1 MNIENAQNNAPASG
15 DEQMHNETVETA
27 AVAQADSTT
36 ENNQVEQGTNP
47 AKRVPYD
54 GKKKLARTKA
64 DSMAT
69 INACNGQIKRVDLR
83 AAFLIK
89 SHHAAKSEFSESSD
103 FEARV
108 NIVIANKKIVSEMS
122 DLKGYQS
129 ELEIRKT
136 ELLKAAEDE
145 VNEYSFVELS
155 W

>member
-1 MNIENAQNNAPASG
+1 MIENTQNNAPASG

-69 INACNGQIKRVDLR
+69 INSCNGQLSRIELR
-83 AAFLIK
+83 ARILLK
-89 SHHAAKSEFSESSD
+89 LHDVAKAKYAEASD
-103 FEARV
+103 FEAKRE
-108 NIVIANKKIVSEMS
+108 IVLADQKVVSELS
-122 DLKGYQS
+122 DMRGYKS
-129 ELEIRKT
+129 ELESWKN
-136 ELLKAAEDE
+136 ELLKAEEAEINSYD
-145 VNEYSFVELS
+145 FGELS